1 MVHWIENWRKR
12 MLNTPGRAVPTYI
25 EGVGDICPI
34 QGEEVQ
40 LRQATGSEVGNR
52 AGVSKAVTKC
62 AQR

>member
-1 MVHWIENWRKR
+1 